1 MTPYKYM
8 GDKKGLKFAIEIYN
22 ENFEIYYSQEQ
33 QCYNYDASI
42 LRKGRV

>member
-1 MTPYKYM
+1 M
-8 GDKKGLKFAIEIYN
+8 GHKKGLKFAIEIYN
-22 ENFEIYYSQEQ
+22 EHFKIYYSKEL